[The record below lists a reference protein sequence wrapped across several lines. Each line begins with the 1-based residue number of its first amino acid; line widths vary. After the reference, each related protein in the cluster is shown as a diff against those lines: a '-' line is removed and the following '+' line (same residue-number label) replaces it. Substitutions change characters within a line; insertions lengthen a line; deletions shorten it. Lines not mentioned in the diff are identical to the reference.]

1 MKKLSKKL
9 LLSGLAALTIYSGFN
24 NIDISTT
31 YAKVNYDVFDLEA
44 HRGGRDV
51 RPENTLYS
59 YAYAIELGATSIEC
73 DMQLTKDGQIVM
85 SHNPILNSD
94 ITRDENGNY
103 IENNKYD
110 IRLMTVDEL
119 KKFDVGVMDP
129 NCGEY
134 YDLHGKTQFT
144 YDAKIPTL
152 EELMQ
157 LIQSYG
163 DKNIVLN
170 IETKSYPDPA
180 SAGYKNNAD
189 PKKFVEVFNNIVK
202 KYDME
207 DRVVLQSF
215 DWQTLIEMKKL
226 NPNIS
231 TSALWQEQPSWGR
244 DSESLRRYEK
254 KKSPWLGGLD
264 IKDYQGNP
272 VKAAHAIGADIISPY
287 YTEISK
293 QDVDEAHSLG
303 MKVVPWTVNNEK
315 DMNMLLDMGVDGIIS
330 DKPWLLKQV
339 LEKRNIKLHTP
350 TVNIDSPY
358 HTGTDH
364 KDTAPTEAGNGND
377 AAY

>member
-9 LLSGLAALTIYSGFN
+9 LFSGLAALTIYSGFN
-24 NIDISTT
+24 TIDISTT

-59 YAYAIELGATSIEC
+59 YAYAIELGATSIAC

-231 TSALWQEQPSWGR
+231 TSALWQ
-244 DSESLRRYEK
+244 K
-254 KKSPWLGGLD
+254 
-264 IKDYQGNP
+264 
-272 VKAAHAIGADIISPY
+272 
-287 YTEISK
+287 
-293 QDVDEAHSLG
+293 
-303 MKVVPWTVNNEK
+303 
-315 DMNMLLDMGVDGIIS
+315 
-330 DKPWLLKQV
+330 
-339 LEKRNIKLHTP
+339 
-350 TVNIDSPY
+350 
-358 HTGTDH
+358 
-364 KDTAPTEAGNGND
+364 
-377 AAY
+377 

>member
-24 NIDISTT
+24 TIDISTT

-163 DKNIVLN
+163 DKNIVSN
-170 IETKSYPDPA
+170 IETIFYPDPT
-180 SAGYKNNAD
+180 SAEYRNNAD

-350 TVNIDSPY
+350 TVNVDSPY

-364 KDTAPTEAGNGND
+364 KDTAPTKAGNGND

>member
-9 LLSGLAALTIYSGFN
+9 LFSGLAALTIYSGFN
-24 NIDISTT
+24 TIDISTT

-231 TSALWQEQPSWGR
+231 TSALWQKQPSWGR

-350 TVNIDSPY
+350 TINVDSPY

-364 KDTAPTEAGNGND
+364 KDTAPTEADNGND

>member
-1 MKKLSKKL
+1 MKKLSKKF

-103 IENNKYD
+103 IKNNKYD

-119 KKFDVGVMDP
+119 KKFDVGVMDQ

-350 TVNIDSPY
+350 TVNVDSPY

-364 KDTAPTEAGNGND
+364 KDTAPTKAGNGND

>member
-189 PKKFVEVFNNIVK
+189 PKKFVEIFNNIVK

-254 KKSPWLGGLD
+254 KKSSWLGGLD

-315 DMNMLLDMGVDGIIS
+315 DMNMLLDMGIDGIIS

-350 TVNIDSPY
+350 TVNVDSPY